1 MADLLSGGGSTISG
15 ELGGVHTTTDMASRV
30 TLPFGFEYSR
40 TTIILFILLFNILDL
55 YLCFKYCF
63 TTFK

>member
-30 TLPFGFEYSR
+30 TLPFGFEYSK
-40 TTIILFILLFNILDL
+40 TTIILFIFNILD
-55 YLCFKYCF
+55 
-63 TTFK
+63 